1 MRGTP
6 SSVPTADQPEEH
18 IPKGALM
25 RQPIRLLVH
34 ALILLT
40 VPAWAGAETW
50 NIDPAHTVAGF
61 TVRHLMVSNVT
72 GVFESTKGTIE
83 YTIGDPNTVKADVTI
98 ETKSVNTRIARRD
111 DDLRSDNFFNAEKF
125 PTITFKS
132 KRVQN
137 VKPGGFDL
145 VGDLTIRDVTKEV
158 VLKVEGPTPP
168 IKDPQGNRRVGA
180 AASTTINR
188 KEFNINYNRLL
199 EAGGVVVGD
208 EVKINLEIEAIEKKG

>member
-1 MRGTP
+1 
-6 SSVPTADQPEEH
+6 
-18 IPKGALM
+18 M
-25 RQPIRLLVH
+25 RQLPRLLAAILTLV
-34 ALILLT
+34 LIL
-40 VPAWAGAETW
+40 PALAAAESW
-50 NIDPAHTVAGF
+50 VIDPAHTVSGF
-61 TVRHLMVSNVT
+61 TVRHMMITNVT
-72 GVFESTKGTIE
+72 GVFEVTKGTVD
-83 YTIGDPNTVKADVTI
+83 YTVGDPGSIKADITI

-137 VKPGGFDL
+137 VKPGGFEL

-158 VLKVEGPTPP
+158 VLKVEGPSQP
-168 IKDPQGNRRVGA
+168 IRDPQGNRRVGA
-180 AASTTINR
+180 TASTAINR
-188 KEFNINYNRLL
+188 KDFNINYNRVI